1 MVRNMILKSVLI
13 EALASEMFEVFQTHH
28 LKREAKIDPSSLSLA
43 EAYEAQAR
51 MLALRLLNGERIVGW
66 KVGCTSRAIRQQF
79 GLSHPISGRLLEPH
93 IYPNGSSL
101 AFADYINCAIEP
113 EMVIRL
119 GKDLEGNVDE
129 RTAAEAIASIAPGI
143 EIHNYRFWFGSPTSQ
158 ELIASNGIHAALI
171 IGPEQQFRQEI
182 DLAIEGVEI
191 WVNGQLQAS
200 GTGAEIM
207 DGGPLNS
214 LCWLAHHAY
223 ERGEILRAG
232 NLVIP
237 GSAVRLIK
245 LKAGDRIESR
255 FTLLGKCTALVI

>member
-1 MVRNMILKSVLI
+1 MISKSVLI

-28 LKREAKIDPSSLSLA
+28 LKREAKIVPSSLSLA
-43 EAYEAQAR
+43 EAYEAQTR
-51 MLALRLLNGERIVGW
+51 MLALRELNGERIVGW

-79 GLSHPISGRLLEPH
+79 GLSQPISGRLLESH

-101 AFADYINCAIEP
+101 AFADYIKCAIEP

-119 GKDLEGNVDE
+119 GEDLGGNVDE
-129 RTAAEAIASIAPGI
+129 RTAAAAIASVAPGI

-158 ELIASNGIHAALI
+158 ELIASNGIHAGLV
-171 IGPEQQFRQEI
+171 IGPEQQFRKEV
-182 DLAIEGVEI
+182 DLAIERVEI

-207 DGGPLNS
+207 DGGPLTS
-214 LCWLAHHAY
+214 LCWLAHHAH
-223 ERGEILRAG
+223 ERGEMLRAG
-232 NLVIP
+232 DLVIP

-245 LKAGDRIESR
+245 LKTGDRIEAR
-255 FTLLGKCTALVI
+255 FAKLGKCNATVT